1 MGLEVALVGG
11 ATPQGGW
18 CLSPQF
24 GSRLLAANI
33 ITLCLHTTV
42 LLQQRPTPLK
52 KLLFHLSK
60 GTSVGDEE
68 EERGVDFW
76 IYQSPVDNGRASLSN
91 VYLVNL

>member
-60 GTSVGDEE
+60 GTSVGVEE
-68 EERGVDFW
+68 KGGRFLEVG
-76 IYQSPVDNGRASLSN
+76 IYTNPPLTTAGPL
-91 VYLVNL
+91 